1 MPQNNPDTSLE
12 VLRSGAITIM
22 IEDPS
27 AHIRPPSEHK
37 PSEDGGFTV
46 HCKELEWLPL
56 GPKVF
61 IKIIKTVP
69 ETGEY
74 SIMVRAEK
82 GGVLPRHRHLDSA
95 EIYVMKGS
103 GAHPQTGSF
112 AEGDYVSESKGAI
125 HDPLVFENDT
135 ELLMV
140 SRGPSMF
147 LDDDGVDLYMM
158 DVAMLE
164 RMTAGA
170 D

>member
-1 MPQNNPDTSLE
+1 MLQNNPDTSLE

-27 AHIRPPSEHK
+27 AHICPPSEHK
-37 PSEDGGFTV
+37 SSEDGGFTV

-56 GPKVF
+56 APKVF

-82 GGVLPRHRHLDSA
+82 GGVLPQHRHLDSA
-95 EIYVMKGS
+95 EIYVTKGS

-112 AEGDYVSESKGAI
+112 AEGDYVSESKGAT

-147 LDDDGVDLYMM
+147 LDDDGSDLYMM

-164 RMTAGA
+164 RMLGGA